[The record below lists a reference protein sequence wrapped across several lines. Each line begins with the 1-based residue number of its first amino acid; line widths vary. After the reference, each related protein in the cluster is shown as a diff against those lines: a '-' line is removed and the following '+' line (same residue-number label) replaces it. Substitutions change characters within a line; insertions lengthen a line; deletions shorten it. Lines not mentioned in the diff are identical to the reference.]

1 MAAADDPWK
10 RQAES
15 FGSYLRAQRRLADLS
30 LRELAAIT
38 DVSNA
43 YLSQL
48 ERGQHYPSVRV
59 LRSLAEALNITA
71 EQMLTQAGLLEPDGD
86 SEAPRPA
93 PKTDVGRRPAK
104 PGRRLTESAIL
115 SDPELSDVQ
124 KQALLAVYNG
134 FLEASS

>member
-1 MAAADDPWK
+1 VAAADDLWK

-30 LRELAAIT
+30 LRELAAMT

-43 YLSQL
+43 YLSQV
-48 ERGQHYPSVRV
+48 ERGQHHPSVRV

-86 SEAPRPA
+86 SEAPQPA
-93 PKTDVGRRPAK
+93 PKTDDARRGAK

-115 SDPELSDVQ
+115 SDPELTDAQ